1 MFFLGLMII
10 EFTGK
15 DPGKMQKPNI
25 QTLHF
30 NIHFYIS
37 FAYIYFPKLVN
48 SKSILIKSDLKPVL
62 LLHSPFLLPSFFRR
76 EEKKGKK

>member
-1 MFFLGLMII
+1 MFFWGPIII

-37 FAYIYFPKLVN
+37 YAYILPKN
-48 SKSILIKSDLKPVL
+48 GEFKIYPDKKNGLKPVL
-62 LLHSPFLLPSFFRR
+62 LINSPILLPSFFY
-76 EEKKGKK
+76 E